1 MPASSS
7 GLQASSK
14 TNNGYVSYPWIAD
27 HRPVPY
33 EIRAHNDQLLQLER
47 PFLNP
52 LGRGADYTDY
62 KHIIYAPAKG
72 DKYDAAGLPTISD
85 ALATGN
91 QIEIDKEI
99 AIAAYFIRGALSILK
114 QFDKFIS

>member
-1 MPASSS
+1 MVFSWSAF
-7 GLQASSK
+7 
-14 TNNGYVSYPWIAD
+14 
-27 HRPVPY
+27 PY
-33 EIRAHNDQLLQLER
+33 EIRAYNDQLLQLER
-47 PFLNP
+47 AFLNP

-72 DKYDAAGLPTISD
+72 DKYAAAGLPTIGD